1 MPNEMTLQLIFTE
14 FLDELP
20 GQSEANRYNYSR
32 RLAPFL
38 EGNAKKALVQITRAD
53 INDFIAL
60 LRTRGYAEAT
70 MSGYRQAIKAFFNY
84 CVKKG
89 YIPRSPAD
97 HIKTGQFISKR
108 RKLPPEPDV
117 QRITDLAEQWLQ
129 TNSPR
134 KVRDAVIWLMC
145 ELSGPRQREIGE
157 LRKSEV
163 EYTLRQGADNQG
175 IYRCLSTGKTK
186 EIFIRFDEAIAQG
199 LRKWLALRPHCQL
212 DRCFITTRKTQTT
225 ADPVAR
231 YRALSRSATT
241 HLLEDLA
248 QHAGVTKAV
257 FSHALRHRRGTKT
270 TQEHDAKLA
279 AMILNHRDWQSAKT
293 AMEFYYHP
301 DEDSVSAVL
310 AGENKHKQLNIDK
323 SSEHQAWSRFFR
335 VETDEAS

>member
-1 MPNEMTLQLIFTE
+1 MMPNDMTLQLIFAE
-14 FLDELP
+14 FLDEMP
-20 GQSEANRYNYSR
+20 GQSESNRYNYTR

-38 EGNAKKALVQITRAD
+38 AGNAKKALVQITRAD
-53 INDFIAL
+53 VNDFITL
-60 LRTRGYAEAT
+60 LRNRGYAEAT
-70 MSGYRQAIKAFFNY
+70 MSGYRQAIKALFNY

-97 HIKTGQFISKR
+97 HIKTGQFTSKR
-108 RKLPPEPDV
+108 RRLPAEPDV
-117 QRITDLAEQWLQ
+117 ERITRLAEQWLQ
-129 TNSPR
+129 TSSPR
-134 KVRDAVIWLMC
+134 KVRDATIWLIC

-163 EYTLRQGADNQG
+163 EYSLRQGPDSQG

-186 EIFIRFDEAIAQG
+186 EILIRFDEAVAQG
-199 LRKWLALRPHCQL
+199 LRKWLELRPHCQL
-212 DRCFITTRKTQTT
+212 DRCFITTRKTTT
-225 ADPVAR
+225 KADPVAR

-248 QHAGVTKAV
+248 QQAGAAKAV

-301 DEDSVSAVL
+301 DEESVSAVL
-310 AGENKHKQLNIDK
+310 AGRESKQQYK
-323 SSEHQAWSRFFR
+323 QMSEFLAMRQFFG
-335 VETDEAS
+335 VESD